1 MFNVLEVTTV
11 KARTRQTLALVGLAA
26 GVASVAAP
34 VEVAA
39 QGGSTR
45 QPDANTPRIM
55 VPALRG
61 SEKNVGVQAAD
72 AIRSRLSQD
81 IPYRSLWVLPKSDI
95 VATLEASGYPPNEP
109 LAPNDAQ
116 QLARLLRADEYLEG
130 TVTKTG
136 SGFRVESRLV
146 LARDNSLVQPLAPA
160 EGARLDL
167 VAKSLSAEVQAARK
181 QLDAERKCVSLA
193 RENKYAE
200 AVAAAQAGIAAYPQS
215 TLARACVLQAYS
227 RMNLPADSI
236 IRVSREILAIYPNF
250 RPALQLVA
258 RAYREK
264 GDTSASIQSWSTLL
278 ASSPNDPALVENVV
292 TEIAGSGRAAVAVP
306 IIDKAVTENPGDPR
320 LLDLQFRLKF
330 VAKDFKGAVQAAEEI
345 AKLDTA
351 MMDTTYFTR
360 LAAAQLSDSQPQRA
374 SEVMARAVAKFP
386 QHAPSWLFLA
396 QTQRTAGQLQQA
408 VTSVQRALSLDPS
421 VERGTAQLVQ
431 LQMDANQPDSA
442 FATMRRAGLDPKARN
457 CVTTAADSTKAEWA
471 TGCKRTYGE
480 TFFLSQYALSL
491 GNTQYKAAGASKN
504 VADYRTAV
512 RWLALSDSI
521 AESDQAKFLMGA
533 AFVQMS
539 QPLLQEAQKTKSCE
553 QAREANVA
561 LVQSQ
566 PLLMRGG
573 KFAPQA
579 AAQLIPYAQQ
589 LLPYSE
595 QATKAYCKGS

>member
-1 MFNVLEVTTV
+1 M
-11 KARTRQTLALVGLAA
+11 KARHRQALALVGLAA
-26 GVASVAAP
+26 SVVAVAAP
-34 VEVAA
+34 AEVAA

-81 IPYRSLWVLPKSDI
+81 IPFRQLWVLPKSDI
-95 VATLEASGYPPNEP
+95 VATLEASGYPANEP

-116 QLARLLRADEYLEG
+116 QLARLLRADEYIEG
-130 TVTKTG
+130 NVTKTA
-136 SGFRVESRLV
+136 SGFRVQPRLV
-146 LARDNSLVQPLAPA
+146 LARDNALVQPLAPA

-167 VAKSLSAEVQAARK
+167 VAKQVSAEVQNARK
-181 QLDAERKCVSLA
+181 QLDAEKKCVALA

-200 AVAAAQAGIAAYPQS
+200 AVAAAQAGIAAYPQA
-215 TLARACVLQAYS
+215 TLARACVLQAYA
-227 RMNLPADSI
+227 RMNQPADSI
-236 IRVSREILAIYPNF
+236 IRVAREILAIYPNF

-264 GDTSASIQSWSTLL
+264 GDTSASIQSWSALL
-278 ASSPNDPALVENVV
+278 AANPNDPALVETVV
-292 TEIAGSGRAAVAVP
+292 SEIAGSGRAAVAVP
-306 IIDKAVTENPGDPR
+306 IIDKAIEENPGDPR

-330 VAKDFKGAVQAAEEI
+330 VARDFKGAVKAAEEI

-386 QHAPSWLFLA
+386 QHAPSWLFYA
-396 QTQRTAGQLQQA
+396 QTQRAAGQLQQA
-408 VTSVQRALSLDPS
+408 VASVQRALALDPN
-421 VERGTAQLVQ
+421 VERGAAQLVQ

-442 FATMRRAGLDPKARN
+442 FATLRRAALDPAAQN
-457 CVTTAADSTKAEWA
+457 CVRTAADSTKAEWA
-471 TGCKRTYGE
+471 QGCKRVYGE
-480 TFFLSQYALSL
+480 TSFLAQYALSL
-491 GNTQYKAAGASKN
+491 GNNQYKAATASKS
-504 VADYRTAV
+504 VADYRNAI
-512 RWLALSDSI
+512 RWLALADSI
-521 AESDQAKFLMGA
+521 APAELPGFLMGA
-533 AFVQMS
+533 SYVQMA
-539 QPLLQEAQKTKSCE
+539 QPLLEDARKSKGCE
-553 QAREANVA
+553 QAREANAA
-561 LVQSQ
+561 LVQAV
-566 PLLMRGG
+566 PLLMKNGRA
-573 KFAPQA
+573 APQA

-595 QATKAYCKGS
+595 QAVKSYCKGS

>member
-1 MFNVLEVTTV
+1 M
-11 KARTRQTLALVGLAA
+11 KARHRQALAFVGLAA
-26 GVASVAAP
+26 AVVAVGAP

-39 QGGSTR
+39 QGGASR

-81 IPYRSLWVLPKSDI
+81 IPYRQLWVLPKSDI
-95 VATLEASGYPPNEP
+95 VATLEASGYPANEP

-130 TVTKTG
+130 NVTKTG
-136 SGFRVESRLV
+136 SGFRVQSRLV
-146 LARDNSLVQPLAPA
+146 LARDNSLIQPLAPA

-167 VAKSLSAEVQAARK
+167 VAKQLSAEVQNARK
-181 QLDAERKCVSLA
+181 QLDAEKKCVALA

-200 AVAAAQAGIAAYPQS
+200 AVVAAQAGIAAYPQA
-215 TLARACVLQAYS
+215 TLARACILQAYA
-227 RMNLPADSI
+227 RMNQPADSI

-264 GDTSASIQSWSTLL
+264 GDTSASIQSWSALL
-278 ASSPNDPALVENVV
+278 AAAPNDPGLVETVV
-292 TEIAGSGRAAVAVP
+292 SEIAGSGRAAVAVP
-306 IIDKAVTENPGDPR
+306 IIDKAVEENPGDPR

-330 VAKDFKGAVQAAEEI
+330 VAKDYKGAVKAAEEI

-386 QHAPSWLFLA
+386 QHAPSWLFYA
-396 QTQRTAGQLQQA
+396 QVQRSAGQLQQA
-408 VTSVQRALSLDPS
+408 VTSVQRALSLDPN
-421 VERGTAQLVQ
+421 VERGAAQLVQ
-431 LQMDANQPDSA
+431 LQIDANQPDSA
-442 FATMRRAGLDPKARN
+442 FATLSRAALDPKAQN
-457 CVTTAADSTKAEWA
+457 CVRTVADSAKAEW
-471 TGCKRTYGE
+471 TQGCKRTYDE
-480 TFFLSQYALSL
+480 TVFLSQYALSL
-491 GNTQYKAAGASKN
+491 GNNQYKAASASKN
-504 VADYRTAV
+504 VADYRNAV
-512 RWLALSDSI
+512 RWLALSDTISG
-521 AESDQAKFLMGA
+521 SDQAKFLMGA
-533 AFVQMS
+533 AFVQMA
-539 QPLLQEAQKTKSCE
+539 QPLLQDAQKTKSCE
-553 QAREANVA
+553 QAREANTA
-561 LVQSQ
+561 LVQAQ
-566 PLLMRGG
+566 LLLPRGG
-573 KFAPQA
+573 RFAPQA

-595 QATKAYCKGS
+595 QAVKSYCKGS